1 MFFKKLVEQHGVD
14 LFIADGLWFALAITD
29 DQVGIY
35 FFYFLS
41 HQPELWDA
49 LGIDFFLVAKGY
61 RFQAQNRFAGFAHWL
76 DVLLESRRGRAC
88 SELTIR
94 IYKDLRATRSRGS
107 ADSRDKRGGDIRI
120 ADPDSVA
127 LARHA
132 ADIVADIDI
141 VIASSQVAACDVSE
155 GSVVVPDVI
164 EELRYHRLYCRRQYL
179 TRAWTYPGQC

>member
-41 HQPELWDA
+41 HQSELRDA
-49 LGIDFFLVAKGY
+49 LRIDLFFVAKAH
-61 RFQAQNRFAGFAHWL
+61 RFQGQNCFAGFAHWL
-76 DVLLESRRGRAC
+76 DILLESCRGGAG

-120 ADPDSVA
+120 ADPDGVA
-127 LARHA
+127 LASHA
-132 ADIVADIDI
+132 ADVVADVDI
-141 VIASSQVAACDVSE
+141 VISSSQVAACDVSE